1 MIANTS
7 NISINK
13 PINMNNQIISSVANP
28 TNNNDVS
35 TKGYTDTSNASTLLA
50 SESYTNSY
58 IPTQIRDPL

>member
-1 MIANTS
+1 
-7 NISINK
+7 
-13 PINMNNQIISSVANP
+13 MNNQIISSVANP